1 MTHLSDELLNETLD
15 ETLAPEA
22 RAAAEAHLA
31 ACPDCSARLA
41 ELRALFADLDSLPD
55 LPLEVNLAPA
65 ILARLE
71 QTTSLPRP
79 IRWLTALQAIG
90 AVLAASLVWPLAK
103 TMLPAWNLPPLQ
115 NIFSKSA
122 TSLLQAI
129 TDFRLP
135 PLVFDL
141 PSLNLDLPAATL
153 TVTLLGAALLWL
165 VANGLLLIPRSRR
178 TP

>member
-41 ELRALFADLDSLPD
+41 ELRALFADLDSLAE
-55 LPLEVNLAPA
+55 LSLEVDFAPV

-71 QTTSLPRP
+71 QTTSLPRL

-90 AVLAASLVWPLAK
+90 AVLAASLVWPLAQ
-103 TMLPAWNLPPLQ
+103 TMLPAWNLPSLQ
-115 NIFSKSA
+115 NIFA
-122 TSLLQAI
+122 DLTTSLLQTMA
-129 TDFRLP
+129 DFRFP
-135 PLVFDL
+135 HLVFDL